1 MLTAGTQAMGV
12 GATILRQGAKQGA
25 VALQRR
31 MLVTLEMT
39 NKDIA
44 YEWFL
49 AWMAHQSK
57 QTGQNR
63 AASWVKSH
71 NLSVETAFEQRKN
84 GSSSAAFRL
93 VAGPG
98 NHYFKYRGAWMQVRA
113 RDPGFLMH
121 HLIHN
126 PRLGETATRNALSTS
141 RHRET
146 LGNSDP
152 HHPLSRSKPLQ

>member
-1 MLTAGTQAMGV
+1 MGV

-39 NKDIA
+39 NKDMA

-49 AWMAHQSK
+49 AWMAHQAK
-57 QTGQNR
+57 QTGQTR

-98 NHYFKYRGAWMQVRA
+98 NHYFKYRGAWMQVCECN
-113 RDPGFLMH
+113 PNF
-121 HLIHN
+121 LIHDLTPPSA
-126 PRLGETATRNALSTS
+126 PR
-141 RHRET
+141 
-146 LGNSDP
+146 
-152 HHPLSRSKPLQ
+152 